1 MLVHFARAEISPI
14 HFAINSS
21 HGMSLFL
28 ILVVR
33 LALAITTQDID
44 QPNEK
49 LDGYLRVGVYVLA
62 GSLVAVIAGYKLC
75 RHRIN

>member
-1 MLVHFARAEISPI
+1 
-14 HFAINSS
+14 
-21 HGMSLFL
+21 MSLFL